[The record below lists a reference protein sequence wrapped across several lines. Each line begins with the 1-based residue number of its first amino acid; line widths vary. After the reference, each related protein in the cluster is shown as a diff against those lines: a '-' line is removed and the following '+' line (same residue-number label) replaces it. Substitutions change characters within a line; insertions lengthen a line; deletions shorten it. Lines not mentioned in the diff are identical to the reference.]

1 MLSPDETAIHQHKI
15 EARADEITAMAIAA
29 EQGEGSYQQFEAI
42 LTQLHGLGKFPDNAD
57 ISMVASAFVD

>member
-1 MLSPDETAIHQHKI
+1 
-15 EARADEITAMAIAA
+15 MAIAA

-42 LTQLHGLGKFPDNAD
+42 LTQLHGLGKFPNNAD